1 MPIFLAEQLQAQ
13 GFDGLYCQS
22 GDASFTFGP
31 DMGVAFCPL
40 FSTREE
46 AEEHWPGREII
57 KVVTSDGDKV

>member
-1 MPIFLAEQLQAQ
+1 MTMYLVLAKNSWDSVSL
-13 GFDGLYCQS
+13 LRS
-22 GDASFTFGP
+22 GVDASFTFGP